1 MQATAIFLS
10 IFVAVLVSLLAAM
23 LLPLRISGK
32 RWREAE
38 EKARVRRL
46 ADAKMEARLLRFNL

>member
-10 IFVAVLVSLLAAM
+10 VFVAVLVSLLAAFF
-23 LLPLRISGK
+23 LPLMVLGK
-32 RWREAE
+32 RWRDAE